1 MKQRLLS
8 LSTAFL
14 FAAAPVLAQDGQ
26 FVLAD
31 NLALK
36 SNWAMSGDD
45 AFIGAHAGCYE
56 GLTRVSQ
63 DLKVEPALA
72 TEWVLVDPLTWE
84 FKIREGVTFQDGTP
98 LDAKAVSEA
107 LNQTLKS
114 EVPVRGFSP
123 KQIVS
128 VEATGP
134 MTVTIKTVSPLV
146 TLPGSV
152 ANPGTAI
159 LSPAA
164 YTKDGIN
171 PVGTCTGPFAI
182 VEVDTQQ
189 FVKVKRFE
197 NYWGGK
203 AKLAGGTIRFIPD
216 ANTRGTMARTGE
228 AQISRLV
235 PPASVAT
242 LSADGNLAVLEVNA
256 PRVLE
261 LLMNNARPPFDNLKV
276 RQAVRLLIDTAGIS
290 NALFEGKSP
299 PTGDS
304 FRSGE
309 AWEAPNAPVIERDV
323 EKARALLSEAG
334 VDPATVKIEIL
345 AYTSKTELRDVAQII
360 QAMLAEVGF
369 TVDVRVAE
377 YSAIEPDLLSGNY
390 DLALLSRGYLTDVP
404 EPVGYLT
411 ADYSCEGSYNISQYC
426 SPEFDAMLAAAASDA
441 DPAARYR
448 AYGEMAQ
455 YVYDNA
461 ITVFLVNETVFD
473 VAAAGVS
480 GFVPHPLNHYV
491 FDTDL
496 DVK

>member
-14 FAAAPVLAQDGQ
+14 LTAAPVLAQDGQ

-36 SNWAMSGDD
+36 ANWAMSGDD

-56 GLTRVSQ
+56 ALTRVSQ
-63 DLKVEPALA
+63 DLKVEPSLA

-84 FKIREGVTFQDGTP
+84 FKIREGVTFQDGNP
-98 LDAKAVSEA
+98 LDAKAVSDA
-107 LNQTLKS
+107 LNQALKS
-114 EVPVRGFSP
+114 EVPVKGFSP
-123 KQIVS
+123 KQIAS

-134 MTVTIKTVSPLV
+134 MTVTIKTNAPLV

-164 YTKDGIN
+164 YSKDGIN
-171 PVGTCTGPFAI
+171 PVGTCTGPFEI

-189 FVKVKRFE
+189 YVKVKRYE

-203 AKLAGGTIRFIPD
+203 ATLAGGEIRFIPD

-228 AQISRLV
+228 AQIARLV
-235 PPASVAT
+235 PPAAVAT
-242 LSADGNLAVLEVNA
+242 LSSGGDLVVLEVNA

-261 LLMNNARPPFDNLKV
+261 LLLNNKRPPFDNLKV
-276 RQAVRLLIDTAGIS
+276 RQAVRLAIDTAGIS
-290 NALFEGKSP
+290 SAVFEGKSP
-299 PTGDS
+299 PAGDS

-309 AWEAPNAPVIERDV
+309 AWEAPNAPVIERDL
-323 EKARALLSEAG
+323 EKARALLAEAG
-334 VDPATVKIEIL
+334 VDPAALKIEIL
-345 AYTSKTELRDVAQII
+345 AYTGKTELRDVAQII
-360 QAMLAEVGF
+360 QAMLTEVGF
-369 TVDVRVAE
+369 TVDVKVAE
-377 YSAIEPDLLSGNY
+377 YSSIEPDMLSGNY

-404 EPVGYLT
+404 EPIGYLT
-411 ADYSCEGSYNISQYC
+411 ADYSCEGSYNISQHC
-426 SPEFDAMLAAAASDA
+426 NPEFDAMLAAAGADA
-441 DPAARYR
+441 EPAARNR

-455 YVYDNA
+455 YLYDNA
-461 ITVFLVNETVFD
+461 VTIFLVNETVFD
-473 VAAAGVS
+473 VASSGVT
-480 GFVPHPLNHYV
+480 GFTPHPLNHYV